1 MAFDMSVLMQEIE
14 AVGRPLLKRS
24 ISRKDGFDENQK
36 KRKTD
41 ANTNT
46 KKIFDYEK
54 ICENDC
60 YRKQSKYEGPFG
72 SQSWKRLTL

>member
-24 ISRKDGFDENQK
+24 ISHRDGFDENQK

-41 ANTNT
+41 ANG
-46 KKIFDYEK
+46 YEK
-54 ICENDC
+54 LCENDC
-60 YRKQSKYEGPFG
+60 YRKICEYEGPFG
-72 SQSWKRLTL
+72 SQTWKRLTL